1 MKRHRLIPILVFLPL
16 LLLATIGCQKEEKQL
31 IGTWYCTQNNGSY
44 TITNLLS
51 LNNNDTFTWIT
62 SYSTPNTSKD
72 ETITGTYLF
81 DSNNSKIYFTSVTD
95 NSTFSYIISIID
107 EKLILSEYQNESE
120 DRRISNDV
128 YIHNRSFSYHLL
140 SIQYRSEHRRI
151 STDMNFQPSCR
162 ISILR

>member
-16 LLLATIGCQKEEKQL
+16 LLFATIGCQKEEKQL

-51 LNNNDTFTWIT
+51 LNNNDTFTWIA

-95 NSTFSYIISIID
+95 NTTFSYIISIIN

-120 DRRISNDV
+120 DSVLIFKKN
-128 YIHNRSFSYHLL
+128 
-140 SIQYRSEHRRI
+140 
-151 STDMNFQPSCR
+151 
-162 ISILR
+162 

>member
-16 LLLATIGCQKEEKQL
+16 LLFATIGCQKEEKQL

-81 DSNNSKIYFTSVTD
+81 HSNNSKIYFTSVTD

-120 DRRISNDV
+120 DSVLIFKKN
-128 YIHNRSFSYHLL
+128 
-140 SIQYRSEHRRI
+140 
-151 STDMNFQPSCR
+151 
-162 ISILR
+162 

>member
-16 LLLATIGCQKEEKQL
+16 LLFATIGCQKEEKQL

-72 ETITGTYLF
+72 ETI
-81 DSNNSKIYFTSVTD
+81 
-95 NSTFSYIISIID
+95 FSYIISIIN

-120 DRRISNDV
+120 DSVLIFKKN
-128 YIHNRSFSYHLL
+128 
-140 SIQYRSEHRRI
+140 
-151 STDMNFQPSCR
+151 
-162 ISILR
+162 

>member
-16 LLLATIGCQKEEKQL
+16 LLFATIGCQKEEKQL

-51 LNNNDTFTWIT
+51 FNNNDTFTWIT

-120 DRRISNDV
+120 DSVLIFKKN
-128 YIHNRSFSYHLL
+128 
-140 SIQYRSEHRRI
+140 
-151 STDMNFQPSCR
+151 
-162 ISILR
+162 

>member
-16 LLLATIGCQKEEKQL
+16 LLFATIGCQKEEKQL

-107 EKLILSEYQNESE
+107 EKLILSEYKN
-120 DRRISNDV
+120 
-128 YIHNRSFSYHLL
+128 
-140 SIQYRSEHRRI
+140 
-151 STDMNFQPSCR
+151 
-162 ISILR
+162 

>member
-16 LLLATIGCQKEEKQL
+16 LLFATIGCQKEEKQL

-51 LNNNDTFTWIT
+51 LNNNDTFTWIP

-120 DRRISNDV
+120 DSVLIFKKN
-128 YIHNRSFSYHLL
+128 
-140 SIQYRSEHRRI
+140 
-151 STDMNFQPSCR
+151 
-162 ISILR
+162 

>member
-16 LLLATIGCQKEEKQL
+16 LLFATIGCQKEEKQL

-120 DRRISNDV
+120 DRDLIFIKNKIQNATHAISK
-128 YIHNRSFSYHLL
+128 R
-140 SIQYRSEHRRI
+140 
-151 STDMNFQPSCR
+151 
-162 ISILR
+162 

>member
-16 LLLATIGCQKEEKQL
+16 LLFATIGCQKEEKQL
-31 IGTWYCTQNNGSY
+31 IGTWNCTQKNGTY

-120 DRRISNDV
+120 DSVLIFKKN
-128 YIHNRSFSYHLL
+128 
-140 SIQYRSEHRRI
+140 
-151 STDMNFQPSCR
+151 
-162 ISILR
+162 

>member
-16 LLLATIGCQKEEKQL
+16 LLFATIGCQKEEKQL

-107 EKLILSEYQNESE
+107 EKLILSEYKNESE
-120 DRRISNDV
+120 DSVLIFKKN
-128 YIHNRSFSYHLL
+128 
-140 SIQYRSEHRRI
+140 
-151 STDMNFQPSCR
+151 
-162 ISILR
+162 